1 MLCDNILQQVDVHAV
16 EQCRHGGCN
25 NTGVNILLSLQA
37 LCSRVVGLA
46 ANTGCCMAAEPMKGK
61 FGSSSSKMAG
71 AGAALLPSRDVDSCA
86 RRKVTA
92 LPTLMIQ
99 SQV

>member
-1 MLCDNILQQVDVHAV
+1 MLCDSILQQVDVHAV
-16 EQCRHGGCN
+16 EQCRNGRCN

-37 LCSRVVGLA
+37 LCSGVVGLA
-46 ANTGCCMAAEPMKGK
+46 ANTGCSMAAELVKGK
-61 FGSSSSKMAG
+61 FGSSSSKLEGVA
-71 AGAALLPSRDVDSCA
+71 AALLPSRDIDSCA

-92 LPTLMIQ
+92 LSTLMIQ